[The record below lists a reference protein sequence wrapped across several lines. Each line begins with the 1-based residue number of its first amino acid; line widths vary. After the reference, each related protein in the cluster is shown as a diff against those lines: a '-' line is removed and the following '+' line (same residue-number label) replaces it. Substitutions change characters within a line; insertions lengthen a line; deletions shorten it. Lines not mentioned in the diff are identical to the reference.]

1 MIGMDGVHGS
11 HSEVKIAARRRRSR
25 WLPHR
30 RTAGIFT
37 EDATAKMKGHVIKP
51 RKLKGFRDCQ
61 GRQMRL
67 RTQISDVLATAAQR
81 FGFAA
86 IDTPALEYGEVLL
99 GEGGETDKQVYGFE
113 DLGGRKVVLRYD
125 LTVPLARFA
134 AEHRGKYHQPLRRF
148 QLGKVWR
155 AEKPQKGRYRE
166 FVQGDFDILGAAEPY
181 GELEILTII
190 GWCLQQI
197 GGASYVV
204 KLGHRQILAAL
215 CHHYF
220 ELDPGEEKG
229 IFIILDKLVKIG
241 TGAVVAMLE
250 DYLGELGKD
259 RGPSRIFAELMAG
272 AQLHKIK
279 EAVGEAASPAG
290 EYSRVLDIFKELE
303 SMIVHLSQQFDP
315 ARVRFEVD
323 ISLAR
328 GLDYYTGVVFETMVE
343 VPEAPAGATAVAV
356 GSICS
361 GGHYDDLVSRFSN
374 TPIAGV
380 GASFGVDRLVSVLM
394 EVLPLTHPL
403 FSEPAEM
410 IFLVCDL
417 QQNEAM
423 QWMMTVALQLRQAG
437 LGVTHVLA
445 HKNMQKQFQQAARDQ
460 ARWAVVLEL
469 AAEGSPS
476 IHAVDVRSYD
486 VWQHPVTIKDLKT
499 QIQTSA
505 RLEALLRL
513 QA

>member
-1 MIGMDGVHGS
+1 M
-11 HSEVKIAARRRRSR
+11 
-25 WLPHR
+25 
-30 RTAGIFT
+30 T
-37 EDATAKMKGHVIKP
+37 EDVKESMKSHVIKP
-51 RKLKGFRDCQ
+51 RKLKGFRDCW

-67 RTQISDVLATAAQR
+67 RSKISDVLAEAAQR
-81 FGFAA
+81 FGFEA

-113 DLGGRKVVLRYD
+113 DLGGRQVVLRYD

-134 AEHRGKYHQPLRRF
+134 AEHRGKYHLPLRRF
-148 QLGKVWR
+148 QRGKVWR

-166 FVQGDFDILGAAEPY
+166 FIQGDFDVLGAAEPF
-181 GELEILTII
+181 GELEILMLT

-197 GGASYVV
+197 GGVSYLV

-220 ELDPGEEKG
+220 ALNPGEEKG
-229 IFIILDKLVKIG
+229 IFIILDKLAKIG

-250 DYLGELGKD
+250 DYLGSLGKD
-259 RGPSRIFAELMAG
+259 HSSSGIFADVVAG
-272 AQLHKIK
+272 GDLHKIK

-290 EYSRVLDIFKELE
+290 EYSRVLDILKELE
-303 SMIVHLSQQFDP
+303 SMTIQLSQQFDP
-315 ARVRFEVD
+315 AQVRFEVD

-328 GLDYYTGVVFETMVE
+328 GLDYYTGVVFETVVD
-343 VPEAPAGATAVAV
+343 VPEASASAGGGSVAQ

-374 TPIAGV
+374 IPIAGV
-380 GASFGVDRLVSVLM
+380 GMSLGVDRLVSVLM
-394 EVLPLTHPL
+394 EVLPLSHPL
-403 FSEPAEM
+403 HGEQAEM

-417 QQNEAM
+417 RQNQAM
-423 QWMMTVALQLRQAG
+423 QWLMRVALQLRQAG
-437 LGVTHVLA
+437 LSITHVLA
-445 HKNMQKQFQQAARDQ
+445 HKSMQKQFQQAARAQ

-476 IHAVDVRSYD
+476 LHGNDVRSYD
-486 VWQHPVTIKDLKT
+486 VWQHPVSIKDLKT
-499 QIQTSA
+499 QAQTSA
-505 RLEALLRL
+505 RLEALMRLR
-513 QA
+513 A